1 MCKTCVDICP
11 NINNEK
17 SHVEDKKHGESN
29 KMFEMMSI
37 SFEKLRQTYSG
48 LKNIIRA
55 VQNEKKMYTR
65 YKLLPQSLPLD
76 QNRKYSQT

>member
-1 MCKTCVDICP
+1 MCKTCVYICP

-17 SHVEDKKHGESN
+17 SHVEDKKHGDST

-48 LKNIIRA
+48 LKNISLSELSKMKKNVYTLQTLTTITSRRSKQK
-55 VQNEKKMYTR
+55 VQ
-65 YKLLPQSLPLD
+65 
-76 QNRKYSQT
+76 